1 MGWFS
6 WVGDVFDSAA
16 DAVGDVLDT
25 AGDIVGDVA
34 DAAGDIVGDVAGAVG
49 DFASSDIGKIASFLL
64 PAPYSW
70 ALTAASAADTYY
82 DYTKMQDQYAA
93 MSAATPGV
101 SNVSFGGQSM
111 SSGMSST
118 AASAKLGQLQKTLA
132 KYPGASDLRVLDAW
146 MRVKQSDNPI
156 ISSTFGQIR
165 TNVVQDSSDETTMD
179 LSTAVIESREA

>member
-6 WVGDVFDSAA
+6 GITDAIGGVFDSAA
-16 DAVGDVLDT
+16 DAVGSVLDT

-34 DAAGDIVGDVAGAVG
+34 GAIG

-93 MSAATPGV
+93 AQAAGAGKAGL
-101 SNVSFGGQSM
+101 SNISFGGQSM
-111 SSGMSST
+111 ITGEGAT
-118 AASAKLGQLQKTLA
+118 ATTAKLSQLQKTLA

-165 TNVVQDSSDETTMD
+165 TNVVQDSSEETTMD